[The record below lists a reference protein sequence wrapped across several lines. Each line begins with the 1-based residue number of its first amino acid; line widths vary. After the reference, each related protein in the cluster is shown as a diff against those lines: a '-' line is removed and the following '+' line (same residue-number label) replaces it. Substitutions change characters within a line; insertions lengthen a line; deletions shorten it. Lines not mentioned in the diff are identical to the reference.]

1 MWYWIIMFLLAAGC
15 AGMLA
20 VTFISIKKQKA
31 EKPASR
37 RRGRRA
43 AGTAARSGEEQIEAP
58 RRRPVRQPS
67 QAQGGQQCRC
77 TVQVGICL
85 RHLPCLLLYAFN
97 TLYSAVSC
105 GIAKGVHPF
114 SLCFPRRPRAIAGV
128 WGVGSMLYLI

>member
-43 AGTAARSGEEQIEAP
+43 AGAAARSGEESAFAGTG
-58 RRRPVRQPS
+58 RPAESAGKKTKKKEKETVENYSRGYRQL
-67 QAQGGQQCRC
+67 GK
-77 TVQVGICL
+77 VQFHIL
-85 RHLPCLLLYAFN
+85 
-97 TLYSAVSC
+97 
-105 GIAKGVHPF
+105 
-114 SLCFPRRPRAIAGV
+114 
-128 WGVGSMLYLI
+128 